1 MEVAACSRD
10 GRMAE
15 RRLDEM
21 DRSAAIEA
29 MRCVGM
35 SEPMGRDRA
44 RQLGSFRRRLDD
56 AMHLGR
62 IEMPAL

>member
-1 MEVAACSRD
+1 
-10 GRMAE
+10 MAE

-35 SEPMGRDRA
+35 TEPMSGDGA
-44 RQLGSFRRRLDD
+44 RQSRPFRRRLDD
-56 AMHLGR
+56 PVHLSR
-62 IEMPAL
+62 IEMPAT